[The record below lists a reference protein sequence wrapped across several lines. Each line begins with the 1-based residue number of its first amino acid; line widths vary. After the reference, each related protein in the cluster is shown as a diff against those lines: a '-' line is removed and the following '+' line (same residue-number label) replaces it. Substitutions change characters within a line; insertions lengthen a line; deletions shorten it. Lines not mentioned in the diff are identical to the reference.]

1 MDYHTSAKASANAN
15 ASVNAS
21 ANASVSVANP
31 LKKRQQ
37 QKRKQPKGSVPT
49 TAAYK
54 KRGKYN
60 LREKKRETKRMRKA
74 LHN

>member
-60 LREKKRETKRMRKA
+60 TRKRGANMHIA
-74 LHN
+74 S